1 MLQIIGVIPARYGS
15 TRFPGKPLAEIL
27 GKPMIQWVYENAKAS
42 KFINHVLIAT
52 DDERILR
59 KAKNFSADVI
69 MTPSD
74 IPTGTDR
81 VAYSVKEFDADII
94 VNIQGDEPLISADM
108 IDSAI
113 EPFLKEENIEI
124 STLAVEI
131 NDVETLFNP
140 NVVKVVFD
148 KNNFALYFSRN
159 PIPFCRDAQNKEE
172 WLSLGNYY
180 KHIGIYVYSR
190 DSLFKFVNFKKS
202 KLEEIEKLEQLR
214 ALENG
219 MKIKI
224 VITDKD
230 TIGIDTQSDLE
241 KVIQIL
247 KNKVKFN
254 NVK

>member
-1 MLQIIGVIPARYGS
+1 MPQIIGVIPARYGS
-15 TRFPGKPLAEIL
+15 TRFPGKPLADIL
-27 GKPMIQWVYENAKAS
+27 GKPMIQWVYENAKSS

-52 DDERILR
+52 DDERILNS
-59 KAKNFSADVI
+59 AKSFGADVI
-69 MTPSD
+69 MTPPD
-74 IPTGTDR
+74 ITTGTDR
-81 VAYSVKEFDADII
+81 VACLIKEFDADIV
-94 VNIQGDEPLISADM
+94 VNIQGDEPLMSADM

-124 STLAVEI
+124 STLAVKI

-148 KNNFALYFSRN
+148 KNNYALYFSRS
-159 PIPFCRDAQNKEE
+159 PIPFCRDAQNKDE
-172 WLSLGNYY
+172 WLNLGNYY

-190 DSLFKFVNFKKS
+190 DSLFKFVNLKRS

-219 MKIKI
+219 MKIKV

-230 TIGIDTQSDLE
+230 TIGVDTQSDLE

-247 KNKVKFN
+247 KNKIGFY
-254 NVK
+254 NV